1 MRADRERNA
10 EEPAKAARSATRHR
24 ENPSSPR
31 DVLQAP
37 GIASAADVLRLQ
49 HIAGNRAV
57 SRTLQRSPQDERTDA
72 GSGRGT
78 IVSRPGGRL
87 HALTPDVAEAIP
99 VKNALLKRLT
109 DGPVFSDAEIAD
121 LKAQGRSWLNAIG
134 TGRYEDAVAYSAA
147 GKYYDWLKL
156 APGKRLL
163 IATVEWRERKGR
175 TEKSPAFT
183 LGRHL
188 DLRGGAVPEDER
200 DSVTEARD
208 AQIRE
213 AFVDTL
219 APPFED
225 SVPDSEAHRKNA
237 RANTILTNVFLILQ
251 NGLKV
256 YDPDA
261 EAHVDFTD
269 GDVARALAHGGRV
282 NIRIPA
288 LGEADS
294 PTALPDW
301 LGVTENGKNPNKA
314 EKRSFA
320 THHMSID
327 GDKFEEQGGMS
338 ASLRNVFPFNSAEG
352 VKLWGL
358 PLAADGMGGHDFN
371 GDVILPDNGHGH
383 MLLVFTPPRRD
394 RDGALEVGIETVG
407 PGGPSP
413 VGHTHNILST
423 EATANP
429 ESSFYGHK
437 KDKIGGGKLKDNQR
451 YVALAELS
459 NGGDWQKFLDELQ
472 TDWADRLH
480 AAGDDLNAR
489 RALYGQLVGRREGR
503 FTPPAGAPPA
513 PQRAK
518 W

>member
-1 MRADRERNA
+1 MRADRERNTA
-10 EEPAKAARSATRHR
+10 EPRATTRHR
-24 ENPSSPR
+24 EHSSHRTDVPR
-31 DVLQAP
+31 NIMSP
-37 GIASAADVLRLQ
+37 ADVVHLQ
-49 HIAGNRAV
+49 RAAGNRAV
-57 SRTLQRSPQDERTDA
+57 SRALQRSPQDGETTA

-78 IVSRPGGRL
+78 IVSRPGGGRP
-87 HALTPDVAEAIP
+87 ALAPDAATAIP
-99 VKNALLKRLT
+99 VKKALLKRLT
-109 DGPVFSDAEIAD
+109 GGPVFSDAEIAD
-121 LKAQGRSWLNAIG
+121 LKAQDRGWLNAIG

-188 DLRGGAVPEDER
+188 DLRGGALSEDAR
-200 DSVTEARD
+200 DSAIGARD
-208 AQIRE
+208 TQIRE
-213 AFVDTL
+213 AFVNTL

-225 SVPDSEAHRKNA
+225 LVPDPEAHRKNA

-301 LGVTENGKNPNKA
+301 LRVTQNGENPRKD
-314 EKRSFA
+314 EKRDFA
-320 THHMSID
+320 THHMSIS
-327 GDKFEEQGGMS
+327 GVNDKFEEKGGMS
-338 ASLRNVFPFNSAEG
+338 ASLSNMIPRGSAEQ
-352 VKLWGL
+352 VRLWGL

-413 VGHTHNILST
+413 VGYTHNFLST

-451 YVALAELS
+451 YVALAELR
-459 NGGDWQKFLDELQ
+459 NGAGWRTFLDALQ

-489 RALYGQLVGRREGR
+489 RDLYRQLVGRREGR
-503 FTPPAGAPPA
+503 FTPQAGPP
-513 PQRAK
+513 RG
-518 W
+518 